1 MTLAFDLRAQIDNG
15 VGNCVNLAT
24 ERVACASQSGRQ
36 RSEGRLA
43 DDEQVDIAARAL
55 AARRHG
61 AEHERE
67 DDPIAEWIEGV
78 AEDIQQTARLAQ

>member
-15 VGNCVNLAT
+15 VGNRVNLAT
-24 ERVACASQSGRQ
+24 ERDARASQCGRQ
-36 RSEGRLA
+36 RSERRLA

-55 AARRHG
+55 AARRHR

-67 DDPIAEWIEGV
+67 DDLIAEWIEGV
-78 AEDIQQTARLAQ
+78 TEDIQQTARLPQ